1 MGWGQSGRAFG
12 ENRATETS
20 DCPEPADPKQTI
32 KNLVKKQRT
41 ISAPGAASS
50 APVAGRYEVVLFF
63 KRPGSRGQVRFA
75 PGCLIFSLIASVVL
89 TILLNVV
96 LNLF

>member
-1 MGWGQSGRAFG
+1 M
-12 ENRATETS
+12 
-20 DCPEPADPKQTI
+20 
-32 KNLVKKQRT
+32 
-41 ISAPGAASS
+41 
-50 APVAGRYEVVLFF
+50 LFF

-89 TILLNVV
+89 TILLNVI